1 MKTRALY
8 GDLEL
13 KRMAVI
19 SLIALLFLS
28 IGNTATAA
36 VPPNITHTS
45 TGFGNAKQVYT
56 TSGTRTWTVPEGV
69 SQIKITSIGG
79 GGGAYHNTDSG
90 TLSGGGGGDVVEN
103 VLLHVSSGSGLSLVV
118 GAGGSSSSSTITSG
132 GASYVTYNDTRY
144 AYAAGGNHG
153 TASGSGAGGG
163 SGGGRGGYIN
173 NESIVYQAVAGR
185 YGLAGQ
191 TAIFNHLT
199 STYNSVGGG
208 GSWGD
213 GRSYILQ
220 GSDVVDLPSN
230 YAYGSG
236 GIASFRIQT
245 RDTGYGTVTKTTSIK
260 FDGGSGAIAISY
272 IISPVSIKLNHPSI
286 SLSPGS
292 SQSLTA
298 TVYPSDADDKSYTW
312 SSDKPEVAAVN
323 SSGLVTAKANGAA
336 IITAKT
342 TDGGIT
348 ASCTV
353 TVTTPASG
361 VTVTPESV
369 VMNKGET
376 KQLSAVVAPS
386 SATNKSVTWTSDNP
400 DVASVNSSG
409 LVTAVSDGTAV
420 ITAKTSSGGYTDT
433 CKVTVKTP
441 VSGISISSSSI
452 ELNKGETQQL
462 TATVTPPDATNKKVV
477 WSSTDDE
484 VAAVSQDG
492 TVTAAG
498 GGTAV
503 VTATTED
510 GSYSAKCSV
519 VVSVPVTGIQFND
532 TSSSVGIGN
541 ETRLGYTITPPD
553 ATNKTVT
560 WQSSDTAI
568 AWIDETTGVITPIS
582 PGGAEITAT
591 TEDGRFTTTTLL
603 VVTNTLNFVRLKLVT
618 ESGEYPAFGTVHFK
632 SAGNVIEYPGTMI
645 GGNGEMDA
653 SIPSSPSSRVL
664 GVSLLNTLISGMT
677 IEADAEDVS
686 STPLYMVEGDFN
698 SDNVIDGADWALLVQ
713 RKLYGGGETQYGLV
727 GDMNYDSAVDD
738 LDLLLFNSPVTH
750 TGAQRFMSRGYAIHD
765 AKDGEPPEGN
775 VLAPDKSIIA
785 IDKIEDGRYEVSL
798 NEPSGLVNVFQ
809 LSLDGNISDASYSAP
824 DGFKLLGSHIEDGR
838 TVVAIGTDKEGGDTI
853 PSGEP
858 FVTVAAPDTPCVKYG
873 VNDTT
878 MLLAAEEGV
887 EAVSMESGKN
897 AADTD
902 SAISSGGSSGCNAGA
917 ADAGLF
923 AVVPLAIFRSFKS
936 FKRKNS
942 K

>member
-1 MKTRALY
+1 MGY
-8 GDLEL
+8 GG
-13 KRMAVI
+13 
-19 SLIALLFLS
+19 LS
-28 IGNTATAA
+28 TK
-36 VPPNITHTS
+36 S
-45 TGFGNAKQVYT
+45 RSY
-56 TSGTRTWTVPEGV
+56 
-69 SQIKITSIGG
+69 
-79 GGGAYHNTDSG
+79 
-90 TLSGGGGGDVVEN
+90 SGGV
-103 VLLHVSSGSGLSLVV
+103 
-118 GAGGSSSSSTITSG
+118 
-132 GASYVTYNDTRY
+132 
-144 AYAAGGNHG
+144 
-153 TASGSGAGGG
+153 
-163 SGGGRGGYIN
+163 
-173 NESIVYQAVAGR
+173 
-185 YGLAGQ
+185 
-191 TAIFNHLT
+191 
-199 STYNSVGGG
+199 
-208 GSWGD
+208 
-213 GRSYILQ
+213 
-220 GSDVVDLPSN
+220 
-230 YAYGSG
+230 
-236 GIASFRIQT
+236 
-245 RDTGYGTVTKTTSIK
+245 
-260 FDGGSGAIAISY
+260 GAIAISY
-272 IISPVSIKLNHPSI
+272 IISPVSITLNHPSI

-292 SQSLTA
+292 SQALTA
-298 TVYPSDADDKSYTW
+298 TVYPSNADDKSYTW

-361 VTVTPESV
+361 VTVTPESAV
-369 VMNKGET
+369 LNKGET

-400 DVASVNSSG
+400 GVASANSSG

-433 CKVTVKTP
+433 CNVTVKTP

-560 WQSSDTAI
+560 WQSSDTAV

-591 TEDGRFTTTTLL
+591 TEDGSFTATTLL

-618 ESGEYPAFGTVHFK
+618 ESGEYPAFGTVHFT

-936 FKRKNS
+936 FKRRNS

>member
-1 MKTRALY
+1 MKTRKLY
-8 GDLEL
+8 GTTGL
-13 KRMAVI
+13 KLTAAI
-19 SLIALLFLS
+19 PLIALLFLM
-28 IGNTATAA
+28 IGDTAKAA
-36 VPPNITHTS
+36 VPPDIKHTS

-56 TSGTRTWTVPEGV
+56 TNGTHTWTVPEGV
-69 SQIKITSIGG
+69 SQVKITSVGG
-79 GGGAYHNTDSG
+79 GGGAYHNIDSG
-90 TLSGGGGGDVVEN
+90 TLSGGGGGVVVEN
-103 VLLHVSSGSGLSLVV
+103 LLLSVSSGSSLSIVV
-118 GAGGSSSSSTITSG
+118 GEAGSSSSSASTSG
-132 GASYVTYNDTRY
+132 GASYVTYNGTRY
-144 AYAAGGNHG
+144 AYASGGNPG

-173 NESIVYQAVAGR
+173 NKSIVYQAASGR
-185 YGLAGQ
+185 YGAAGQ
-191 TAIFNHLT
+191 TTTFNYDDR
-199 STYNSVGGG
+199 TYYSVGGG

-220 GSDVVDLPSN
+220 GSAPVALPSN

-236 GIASFRIQT
+236 GIVSL
-245 RDTGYGTVTKTTSIK
+245 GYGGLSTKSRSYS
-260 FDGGSGAIAISY
+260 GGVGAIAISY
-272 IISPVSIKLNHPSI
+272 IISPVSITLNHPSI

-292 SQSLTA
+292 SQALTA
-298 TVYPSDADDKSYTW
+298 TVYPSNADDKSYTW

-560 WQSSDTAI
+560 WQSSDTAV

-591 TEDGRFTTTTLL
+591 TEDGSFTVTTLL

-618 ESGEYPAFGTVHFK
+618 ESGEYPAFGTVHFT

-936 FKRKNS
+936 FKRRNS

>member
-1 MKTRALY
+1 MGY
-8 GDLEL
+8 GG
-13 KRMAVI
+13 
-19 SLIALLFLS
+19 LS
-28 IGNTATAA
+28 TK
-36 VPPNITHTS
+36 S
-45 TGFGNAKQVYT
+45 RSY
-56 TSGTRTWTVPEGV
+56 
-69 SQIKITSIGG
+69 
-79 GGGAYHNTDSG
+79 
-90 TLSGGGGGDVVEN
+90 SGGV
-103 VLLHVSSGSGLSLVV
+103 
-118 GAGGSSSSSTITSG
+118 
-132 GASYVTYNDTRY
+132 
-144 AYAAGGNHG
+144 
-153 TASGSGAGGG
+153 
-163 SGGGRGGYIN
+163 
-173 NESIVYQAVAGR
+173 
-185 YGLAGQ
+185 
-191 TAIFNHLT
+191 
-199 STYNSVGGG
+199 
-208 GSWGD
+208 
-213 GRSYILQ
+213 
-220 GSDVVDLPSN
+220 
-230 YAYGSG
+230 
-236 GIASFRIQT
+236 
-245 RDTGYGTVTKTTSIK
+245 
-260 FDGGSGAIAISY
+260 GAIAISY
-272 IISPVSIKLNHPSI
+272 IISPVSITLNHPSI

-292 SQSLTA
+292 SQALTA
-298 TVYPSDADDKSYTW
+298 TVYPSNADDKSYTW

-400 DVASVNSSG
+400 GVASANSSG

-477 WSSTDDE
+477 WSSTDDAIAE
-484 VAAVSQDG
+484 VSQNG

-498 GGTAV
+498 GGTTV

-519 VVSVPVTGIQFND
+519 VVNVPVTGIQFND
-532 TSSSVGIGN
+532 TSSSVGVGN

-560 WQSSDTAI
+560 WQSSDAAV
-568 AWIDETTGVITPIS
+568 AWIDEATGIVTPIS

-591 TEDGRFTTTTLL
+591 TEDGRFTATTLL
-603 VVTNTLNFVRLKLVT
+603 VVTNTMNLVRLKLVT

-653 SIPSSPSSRVL
+653 SIPSSPSGCRL

-677 IEADAEDVS
+677 VEPDTEDVS

-727 GDMNYDSAVDD
+727 GDMNYDGAVDG

-765 AKDGEPPEGN
+765 FHDGESPEKSAA
-775 VLAPDKSIIA
+775 APAKSIVA
-785 IDKIEDGRYEVSL
+785 IKRAEDGRYEVSIS
-798 NEPSGLVNVFQ
+798 EPSDSINMFQ
-809 LSLDGNISDASYSAP
+809 LSLEGNISEASYSAP

-838 TVVAIGTDKEGGDTI
+838 TVMAIGTDKEGGDTI

-858 FVTVAAPDTPCVKYG
+858 FVTVAAPETPCVKYG

-897 AADTD
+897 AASTVG
-902 SAISSGGSSGCNAGA
+902 AISSGGSSGCSAGA
-917 ADAGLF
+917 AAAGLF

-936 FKRKNS
+936 FKRRNHK
-942 K
+942 

>member
-1 MKTRALY
+1 MGY
-8 GDLEL
+8 GG
-13 KRMAVI
+13 
-19 SLIALLFLS
+19 LS
-28 IGNTATAA
+28 TK
-36 VPPNITHTS
+36 S
-45 TGFGNAKQVYT
+45 RSY
-56 TSGTRTWTVPEGV
+56 
-69 SQIKITSIGG
+69 
-79 GGGAYHNTDSG
+79 
-90 TLSGGGGGDVVEN
+90 SGGV
-103 VLLHVSSGSGLSLVV
+103 
-118 GAGGSSSSSTITSG
+118 
-132 GASYVTYNDTRY
+132 
-144 AYAAGGNHG
+144 
-153 TASGSGAGGG
+153 
-163 SGGGRGGYIN
+163 
-173 NESIVYQAVAGR
+173 
-185 YGLAGQ
+185 
-191 TAIFNHLT
+191 
-199 STYNSVGGG
+199 
-208 GSWGD
+208 
-213 GRSYILQ
+213 
-220 GSDVVDLPSN
+220 
-230 YAYGSG
+230 
-236 GIASFRIQT
+236 
-245 RDTGYGTVTKTTSIK
+245 
-260 FDGGSGAIAISY
+260 GAIAISY
-272 IISPVSIKLNHPSI
+272 IISPVSITLNHPSI

-292 SQSLTA
+292 SQALTA
-298 TVYPSDADDKSYTW
+298 TVYPSNADDKSYTW

-323 SSGLVTAKANGAA
+323 SSDLVTAKANGAA

-477 WSSTDDE
+477 WSSTDDAIAE
-484 VAAVSQDG
+484 VSQDG

-498 GGTAV
+498 GGTTV

-519 VVSVPVTGIQFND
+519 VVNVPVTGIQFND
-532 TSSSVGIGN
+532 TSSSVGVGN
-541 ETRLGYTITPPD
+541 ETKLGYTITPPD

-560 WQSSDTAI
+560 WQSSDAAV
-568 AWIDETTGVITPIS
+568 AWIDEATGIVTPIS

-591 TEDGRFTTTTLL
+591 TEDGRFTATTLL
-603 VVTNTLNFVRLKLVT
+603 VVTNTMNLVRLKLVT

-653 SIPSSPSSRVL
+653 SIPSSPSGCRL

-677 IEADAEDVS
+677 VEPDTEDVS

-727 GDMNYDSAVDD
+727 GDMNYDGAVDD
-738 LDLLLFNSPVTH
+738 LDLLLFNSPITH

-765 AKDGEPPEGN
+765 FHDGES
-775 VLAPDKSIIA
+775 LKKSAAAPAKNIIA
-785 IDKIEDGRYEVSL
+785 INRAEDGRYEVSL
-798 NEPSGLVNVFQ
+798 SEPSDSINMFQ
-809 LSLDGNISDASYSAP
+809 LSLEGNISDASYSAP

-838 TVVAIGTDKEGGDTI
+838 TVMAIGTDKEGGDTI

-936 FKRKNS
+936 FKRRNS

>member
-1 MKTRALY
+1 M
-8 GDLEL
+8 
-13 KRMAVI
+13 
-19 SLIALLFLS
+19 
-28 IGNTATAA
+28 
-36 VPPNITHTS
+36 
-45 TGFGNAKQVYT
+45 
-56 TSGTRTWTVPEGV
+56 
-69 SQIKITSIGG
+69 
-79 GGGAYHNTDSG
+79 
-90 TLSGGGGGDVVEN
+90 
-103 VLLHVSSGSGLSLVV
+103 
-118 GAGGSSSSSTITSG
+118 
-132 GASYVTYNDTRY
+132 
-144 AYAAGGNHG
+144 
-153 TASGSGAGGG
+153 
-163 SGGGRGGYIN
+163 
-173 NESIVYQAVAGR
+173 
-185 YGLAGQ
+185 
-191 TAIFNHLT
+191 
-199 STYNSVGGG
+199 
-208 GSWGD
+208 
-213 GRSYILQ
+213 
-220 GSDVVDLPSN
+220 
-230 YAYGSG
+230 
-236 GIASFRIQT
+236 
-245 RDTGYGTVTKTTSIK
+245 
-260 FDGGSGAIAISY
+260 
-272 IISPVSIKLNHPSI
+272 
-286 SLSPGS
+286 
-292 SQSLTA
+292 
-298 TVYPSDADDKSYTW
+298 
-312 SSDKPEVAAVN
+312 
-323 SSGLVTAKANGAA
+323 
-336 IITAKT
+336 
-342 TDGGIT
+342 
-348 ASCTV
+348 
-353 TVTTPASG
+353 
-361 VTVTPESV
+361 
-369 VMNKGET
+369 
-376 KQLSAVVAPS
+376 
-386 SATNKSVTWTSDNP
+386 
-400 DVASVNSSG
+400 
-409 LVTAVSDGTAV
+409 
-420 ITAKTSSGGYTDT
+420 
-433 CKVTVKTP
+433 TVKTP

-462 TATVTPPDATNKKVV
+462 TTTVTPPDATNKKVV

-492 TVTAAG
+492 TVTATG

-519 VVSVPVTGIQFND
+519 VVNVPVTGIQFND

-560 WQSSDTAI
+560 WQSSDTAV

-591 TEDGRFTTTTLL
+591 TEDGRFTATTLL

-936 FKRKNS
+936 FKRRNS